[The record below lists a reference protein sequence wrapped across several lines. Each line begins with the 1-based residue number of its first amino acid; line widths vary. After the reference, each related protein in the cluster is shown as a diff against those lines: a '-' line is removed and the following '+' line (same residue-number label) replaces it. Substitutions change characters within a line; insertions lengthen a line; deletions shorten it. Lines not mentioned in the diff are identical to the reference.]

1 MMWWQV
7 AVIAAVV
14 VVAAA
19 LQGSIGFGL
28 GMLVAPVVAVIDPTV
43 LPGIVI
49 IIAIVVTMIV
59 AVRERS
65 SLDLAGAGWALIG
78 RVPGSFAGAW
88 LVSVLP
94 SSGLAWLVAI
104 VVLAGVGLSVI
115 GWSPVPTRA
124 NLITAGAASGVMGT
138 ATSIGGAPMALIW
151 QRSEGPRLRGTMAA
165 FFLVGSLISLALL
178 IAFGTIT
185 AATLSLAAWLLPA
198 ALAGY
203 ALSRFTNRL
212 LTRRRLRTAAL
223 AASAFGAIFVIVAQ
237 LL

>member
-7 AVIAAVV
+7 TVIAAVV

-94 SSGLAWLVAI
+94 ASGLAWLVAI

>member
-1 MMWWQV
+1 MMWWQI

-49 IIAIVVTMIV
+49 IIAIVVTAIV
-59 AVRERS
+59 AIRERS
-65 SLDLAGAGWALIG
+65 SLDLSGAGWALVG
-78 RVPGSFAGAW
+78 RVPGSIAGAW

-94 SSGLAWLVAI
+94 ASGLAWSVAL
-104 VVLAGVGLSVI
+104 VVLVGVGLSLT
-115 GWSPVPTRA
+115 GWSPLPTRA
-124 NLITAGAASGVMGT
+124 SLITAGAASGVMGT

-185 AATLSLAAWLLPA
+185 PATLSLALWLLPA

-212 LTRRRLRTAAL
+212 LTRRRLRAAAL